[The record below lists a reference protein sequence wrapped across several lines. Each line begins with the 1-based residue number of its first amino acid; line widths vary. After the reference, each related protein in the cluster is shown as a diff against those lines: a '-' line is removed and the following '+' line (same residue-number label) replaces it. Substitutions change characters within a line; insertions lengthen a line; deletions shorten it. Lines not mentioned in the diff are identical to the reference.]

1 MGGLSKSRSCFA
13 LLPDD
18 DTVSTPASHHHHHH
32 HHHHNFGELEPTS
45 LFISGNEGEPEQR
58 LYLPRSGTAPCSLDE
73 YLCSIPRVASR
84 ACDLFNNDNNVCNS
98 SSTDYE
104 HNNHNTNTTTTALN
118 TTTTRCLNVLQG
130 EVAHA
135 SSLQTDVVVSAE
147 ATTCHI
153 VALRSTTSASVP
165 VVSLAHVDQAYDS
178 CLEAMVQEHIRHHQL
193 HKNNSSTTT
202 TRRAD
207 SQVLE
212 EQHSDEY
219 GYFWDD
225 DDEPTEYLEQVKGHP
240 SDDED
245 DHYHELIEMELHM
258 LGGFLDKDGTS
269 QELSTS
275 LVTTFSYLA
284 KKYRDK
290 VRISLSTAAI
300 SCMNSSSSAST
311 TADTTT
317 TMPAA
322 PKGRGLGIDIRTG
335 KVFSVKTTLP
345 AHLEGPA
352 LEVRLARAWARASIK
367 GEKKAALSVI
377 HDTKSEHGH
386 LRIEPFLYEP
396 LETLNALLQVPDDV
410 LLHYT
415 STSPECESAQFCGQ
429 LRRTLS
435 FLNTVPKENVFGK
448 DCKSTLVYS
457 RSAGNLNEWE
467 QVVVPQATKQQRI

>member
-18 DTVSTPASHHHHHH
+18 DTVSTPASHHHHH
-32 HHHHNFGELEPTS
+32 FGELEPTS

-98 SSTDYE
+98 STDYE
-104 HNNHNTNTTTTALN
+104 HNNHNTNTTTTTTTALN
-118 TTTTRCLNVLQG
+118 TTTTTTRCLNVLQG

-153 VALRSTTSASVP
+153 VALRSTTSVSVP

-178 CLEAMVQEHIRHHQL
+178 CLEAMVQEHIRHH
-193 HKNNSSTTT
+193 HHHSNNSTTT
-202 TRRAD
+202 TTTTTRAD

-212 EQHSDEY
+212 EQDSDEY

-225 DDEPTEYLEQVKGHP
+225 DEEPTEYLEQVKGRP
-240 SDDED
+240 SEDED
-245 DHYHELIEMELHM
+245 DHYHELIKMELHM

-300 SCMNSSSSAST
+300 SCMNSSSSA
-311 TADTTT
+311 ADTTT
-317 TMPAA
+317 TMPAAAA

-352 LEVRLARAWARASIK
+352 LEVRLARAWARACSTIK
-367 GEKKAALSVI
+367 GEKAALSVI

-467 QVVVPQATKQQRI
+467 QVVPQATKQQRT